1 MILHDNFM
9 FNMALMI
16 DLEDIQSLTDFQRDA
31 RKSIQKLKRTGKP
44 QVLTVNGRAEVVIQD
59 AKSYQKLLDLLDQAE
74 AIAAVRDAL
83 ESVKQGEGDPAVQV
97 LDRIRMKHK
106 IPAAS

>member
-1 MILHDNFM
+1 MLNESP
-9 FNMALMI
+9 MI

-31 RKSIQKLKRTGKP
+31 KKHIQKLKRTGKP

-59 AKSYQKLLDLLDQAE
+59 AKSYQKLLDLLDQSE
-74 AIAAVRDAL
+74 AIAAVRDGL
-83 ESVKQGEGDPAVQV
+83 EAAKRGEGEPADQV
-97 LDRIRMKHK
+97 LDRIRTKHK